1 MSATLSLVKI
11 LFTYFVTT
19 FSLSYYQE
27 GGGHNGSQVVAR
39 VTGPPTHLLGVARG
53 NLTSWYPAL
62 PNQIVS
68 PDILFN
74 SCLANCGL

>member
-39 VTGPPTHLLGVARG
+39 DTGPPTHLLGVGRG
-53 NLTSWYPAL
+53 NLTGDYSQRSCHADAL
-62 PNQIVS
+62 SDDLLATPNKV
-68 PDILFN
+68 F
-74 SCLANCGL
+74 